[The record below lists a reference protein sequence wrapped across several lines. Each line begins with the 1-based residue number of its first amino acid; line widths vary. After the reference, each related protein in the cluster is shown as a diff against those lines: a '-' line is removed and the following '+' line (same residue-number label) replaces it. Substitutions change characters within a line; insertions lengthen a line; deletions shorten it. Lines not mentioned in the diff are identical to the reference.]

1 MAALSPRHGRFF
13 PLFGF
18 NLAMT
23 LAAPIPS
30 WFGRKQVN
38 DRMSICWLISSY
50 PATRKILV
58 DNGLVTLGGADR
70 VPKSLSLGEAARADE
85 VPPEI
90 LIEKL
95 GDFFESRLPRSLRQ
109 NSGAV

>member
-1 MAALSPRHGRFF
+1 
-13 PLFGF
+13 
-18 NLAMT
+18 
-23 LAAPIPS
+23 
-30 WFGRKQVN
+30 
-38 DRMSICWLISSY
+38 
-50 PATRKILV
+50 
-58 DNGLVTLGGADR
+58 
-70 VPKSLSLGEAARADE
+70 LGEAARADE

>member
-1 MAALSPRHGRFF
+1 MNVFRLPDQWRSAFECDSAEKPALPDPVPERR
-13 PLFGF
+13 
-18 NLAMT
+18 LARL
-23 LAAPIPS
+23 LAAYVVSGLFFMILPGTVLGV
-30 WFGRKQVN
+30 WNLVG
-38 DRMSICWLISSY
+38 ISSQ
-50 PATRKILV
+50 
-58 DNGLVTLGGADR
+58 R